1 MPGRSRSGRQ
11 RAQLSGG
18 AVVPRVAIEEFE
30 AGGTVPSEDNIAA
43 LRRALEQ
50 AGVSRIEGDG
60 LGFGAGGEVEEMTKT
75 RSIAGCAPARV
86 RDFYDIVL
94 RSAGQ

>member
-11 RAQLSGG
+11 LAQLSGS
-18 AVVPRVAIEEFE
+18 AVVPRGAIEEFE
-30 AGGTVPSEDNIAA
+30 VGGTVPSEDNIAA

-60 LGFGAGGEVEEMTKT
+60 LGPG
-75 RSIAGCAPARV
+75 V
-86 RDFYDIVL
+86 RL
-94 RSAGQ
+94 KK